1 MLYKCL
7 IKKDSKGN
15 DCMNIQEELLKGND
29 KTANQKYAKLMK
41 CVQGNLRALVDKSGK
56 NIVKRYIK
64 NPKLEETFQ
73 REEDRTKYS
82 EKQIVA
88 KAFCER
94 EYGMPALTQ

>member
-1 MLYKCL
+1 
-7 IKKDSKGN
+7 
-15 DCMNIQEELLKGND
+15 
-29 KTANQKYAKLMK
+29 
-41 CVQGNLRALVDKSGK
+41 LVDKSGK

-64 NPKLEETFQ
+64 NPKFEERFQ